1 MTDRRPEPTPGHLPR
16 KQHPA
21 PNQGNTLDGTQ
32 NQFRGDQTGI
42 SISMSASR
50 SDHVT
55 NNTKGGDNS
64 YIGSERE
71 KASLPSIQ
79 GSSGNN
85 KNIPIGS
92 SAWENEVTD
101 KIGMAGQDAL
111 PGEFSDGRM
120 GADIS
125 MLISDIT
132 DHRDLL
138 NRHTAEDKEN
148 LAALEAE
155 IELLEYRQMKIESRL
170 QKRRVAKEEYEKTL
184 ADTERAFKKIVETAN
199 SVANILKPPSA
210 GELAKIP
217 MPTAAKQVKMP
228 QEHDPKHMPEVRK
241 TTMDSKIKLRL

>member
-1 MTDRRPEPTPGHLPR
+1 MDRRPEPSAGHMPR
-16 KQHPA
+16 KQHPVKEL
-21 PNQGNTLDGTQ
+21 PNNLEGTQ
-32 NQFRGDQTGI
+32 GQFRGDQTGGA
-42 SISMSASR
+42 MTQHASK

-55 NNTKGGDNS
+55 NAGKGGDNS
-64 YIGSERE
+64 YIGTEKE

-85 KNIPIGS
+85 KNIPVGS
-92 SAWENEVTD
+92 SAWENESVD
-101 KIGMAGQDAL
+101 KIGMTNGDDL
-111 PGEFSDGRM
+111 PGEMADGRM

-155 IELLEYRQMKIESRL
+155 IELLEYRQMKIEARL

-184 ADTERAFKKIVETAN
+184 QDTERAFNKIVETAN

-217 MPTAAKQVKMP
+217 VPTSAKDLKLP
-228 QEHDPKHMPEVRK
+228 NDRDPKHLPQAAQMA
-241 TTMDSKIKLRL
+241 MDSKIKTKL